1 MMTKNTKF
9 YKFGLILSV
18 FLVFLT
24 FVSTIICSIL
34 SVNFVRIPAVLE
46 CFIIALLLF
55 FFQKYGEQTVSKET
69 DFWIPRKFGLGM
81 SVNPHTKTSKRMTI
95 FLIYFL
101 VFAGLLLIFLYKK
114 PVAQKL
120 LAFIYD

>member
-1 MMTKNTKF
+1 MTKNTKF

-34 SVNFVRIPAVLE
+34 SVNFVRISAVLE
-46 CFIIALLLF
+46 CFSIALLLF

-69 DFWIPRKFGLGM
+69 DFWIPFLF
-81 SVNPHTKTSKRMTI
+81 SV
-95 FLIYFL
+95 
-101 VFAGLLLIFLYKK
+101 VFY
-114 PVAQKL
+114 
-120 LAFIYD
+120 

>member
-1 MMTKNTKF
+1 MTKNTKF

-34 SVNFVRIPAVLE
+34 SVNFVRISAASE
-46 CFIIALLLF
+46 CFSVVLLLF
-55 FFQKYGEQTVSKET
+55 FFQRYGEQTVSKET

-81 SVNPHTKTSKRMTI
+81 SINPHTNASKKGTT
-95 FLIYFL
+95 LL
-101 VFAGLLLIFLYKK
+101 DSLLIFGGI
-114 PVAQKL
+114 L
-120 LAFIYD
+120 LIIL

>member
-1 MMTKNTKF
+1 MTKNTKF

-34 SVNFVRIPAVLE
+34 SVNFVRISAVLE
-46 CFIIALLLF
+46 CFSIALLLF

-101 VFAGLLLIFLYKK
+101 VFAGLLLIFL
-114 PVAQKL
+114 
-120 LAFIYD
+120 

>member
-1 MMTKNTKF
+1 MI
-9 YKFGLILSV
+9 YKFGLILSI
-18 FLVFLT
+18 FLVFLMS
-24 FVSTIICSIL
+24 VSTIICSIL
-34 SVNFVRIPAVLE
+34 SVNFVRISAVLE
-46 CFIIALLLF
+46 CFSIALLLF

>member
-1 MMTKNTKF
+1 MTKNTKF

-34 SVNFVRIPAVLE
+34 SVNFVRISAILE
-46 CFIIALLLF
+46 CFSIALLLF

-69 DFWIPRKFGLGM
+69 DFWTPRKFNLGV
-81 SVNPHTKTSKRMTI
+81 SINPHTKSSKRITAFLILFFVLLVI
-95 FLIYFL
+95 FLI
-101 VFAGLLLIFLYKK
+101 LL
-114 PVAQKL
+114 
-120 LAFIYD
+120 

>member
-34 SVNFVRIPAVLE
+34 SVNFVRISAILE
-46 CFIIALLLF
+46 CFSIALLLF

-69 DFWIPRKFGLGM
+69 DFWTPRKFNLGV
-81 SVNPHTKTSKRMTI
+81 SINPHTKSSKRITAFLILFFVLLGI
-95 FLIYFL
+95 FLI
-101 VFAGLLLIFLYKK
+101 LL
-114 PVAQKL
+114 
-120 LAFIYD
+120 